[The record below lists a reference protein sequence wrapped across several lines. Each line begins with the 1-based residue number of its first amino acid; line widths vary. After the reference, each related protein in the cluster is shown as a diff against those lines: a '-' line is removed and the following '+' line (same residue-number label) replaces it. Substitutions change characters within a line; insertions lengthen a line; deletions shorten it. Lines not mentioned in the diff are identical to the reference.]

1 MPGSACRT
9 HRNAVDAYTA
19 AEQQNTASA
28 ASASSSGLLSLAS
41 RFFASC
47 SQLLLRRRRRSE
59 APALAFAAA
68 GLRRPI
74 GSGAL
79 HSLRGVRQ
87 LMGTAGSIRF
97 SVAPSHEKM
106 ALHRLVSSSFSARL

>member
-41 RFFASC
+41 RFASC

-87 LMGTAGSIRF
+87 FNGHSGQYQILRR
-97 SVAPSHEKM
+97 SVARKDGASQISQQQ
-106 ALHRLVSSSFSARL
+106 L

>member
-41 RFFASC
+41 RFASC

-59 APALAFAAA
+59 APALAFAVA

>member
-41 RFFASC
+41 RFASC
-47 SQLLLRRRRRSE
+47 SQLLLRRRRSE

-87 LMGTAGSIRF
+87 FNGHSGQYQILRR
-97 SVAPSHEKM
+97 SVARKDGASQISQQQ
-106 ALHRLVSSSFSARL
+106 L